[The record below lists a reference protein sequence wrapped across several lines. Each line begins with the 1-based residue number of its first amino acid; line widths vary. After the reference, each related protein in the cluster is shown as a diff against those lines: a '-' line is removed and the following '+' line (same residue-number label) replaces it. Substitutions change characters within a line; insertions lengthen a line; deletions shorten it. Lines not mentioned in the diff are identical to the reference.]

1 MAERW
6 ITDASPLITL
16 ARIGRAE
23 LLEELAEQ
31 LVVPAAVVAEVM
43 AGPPQDA
50 ARRLLEG
57 GFGVR
62 AIPPS
67 LSPRVLAW
75 GLGQGE
81 TEVLSL
87 ALNEGSCTVI
97 VDDAAAR
104 RCATALGIP
113 LIGTLGVVVRAKRL
127 ARIDSAAAV
136 FRSLRDAGFRID
148 DRTVRTVLG
157 QIGEG

>member
-1 MAERW
+1 V
-6 ITDASPLITL
+6 L
-16 ARIGRAE
+16 AQ
-23 LLEELAEQ
+23 LAEQ
-31 LVVPAAVVAEVM
+31 LIVPAAVVTEVM
-43 AGPPQDA
+43 AGPPQDP

-62 AIPPS
+62 AVPQP

-87 ALNEGSCTVI
+87 ALSEESCAVI

-104 RCATALGIP
+104 RCAIALGIP

-127 ARIDSAAAV
+127 GRIDSAAAV
-136 FRSLRDAGFRID
+136 FRSLRNSGFHID

>member
-16 ARIGRAE
+16 AKIGRAE

-31 LVVPAAVVAEVM
+31 LIVPAAVVAEVM
-43 AGPPQDA
+43 AGPPQDP
-50 ARRLLEG
+50 ARQLLEG

-62 AIPPS
+62 AIPQA
-67 LSPRVLAW
+67 LSSRVLAW

-87 ALNEGSCTVI
+87 ALAEDGCAVI
-97 VDDAAAR
+97 LDDAAAR

-127 ARIDSAAAV
+127 DRIDSAAAV

-148 DRTVRTVLG
+148 DRTMRTVLT